1 MLNLAT
7 GHYMN
12 YYNPS
17 DVSFL
22 GSKQMFIII
31 NEPNGGCTEP
41 LDVEKLHKAEEICD
55 KYVDVDQ
62 LHTTETDTVKN
73 KNILVKK
80 LERNLKIYLNMESKF
95 ILYKRN

>member
-1 MLNLAT
+1 
-7 GHYMN
+7 
-12 YYNPS
+12 
-17 DVSFL
+17 
-22 GSKQMFIII
+22 MFIII

-80 LERNLKIYLNMESKF
+80 LEEELENIFEYGVQIY
-95 ILYKRN
+95 II

>member
-62 LHTTETDTVKN
+62 LHTTETDRVKN

-80 LERNLKIYLNMESKF
+80 LEEELENIFEYGVQIY
-95 ILYKRN
+95 II

>member
-31 NEPNGGCTEP
+31 NEPNEECTEP

-55 KYVDVDQ
+55 KYVDDA
-62 LHTTETDTVKN
+62 LKN
-73 KNILVKK
+73 KNILVE
-80 LERNLKIYLNMESKF
+80 LENELENIFEYGVQVY
-95 ILYKRN
+95 II

>member
-17 DVSFL
+17 DVSIL

-80 LERNLKIYLNMESKF
+80 LEEELENIFEYGVQIY
-95 ILYKRN
+95 II

>member
-22 GSKQMFIII
+22 ESKQMFIII

-80 LERNLKIYLNMESKF
+80 LEEELENIFEYGVQIY
-95 ILYKRN
+95 II

>member
-41 LDVEKLHKAEEICD
+41 LDVEKLQKAEEICD

-80 LERNLKIYLNMESKF
+80 LEEELENIFEYGVQIY
-95 ILYKRN
+95 II

>member
-31 NEPNGGCTEP
+31 NEPNGECIEP
-41 LDVEKLHKAEEICD
+41 LDVEKLHNAEEICD
-55 KYVDVDQ
+55 KYVDDA
-62 LHTTETDTVKN
+62 LKN
-73 KNILVKK
+73 KNILVE
-80 LERNLKIYLNMESKF
+80 LENELENIFEYGVQVY
-95 ILYKRN
+95 II